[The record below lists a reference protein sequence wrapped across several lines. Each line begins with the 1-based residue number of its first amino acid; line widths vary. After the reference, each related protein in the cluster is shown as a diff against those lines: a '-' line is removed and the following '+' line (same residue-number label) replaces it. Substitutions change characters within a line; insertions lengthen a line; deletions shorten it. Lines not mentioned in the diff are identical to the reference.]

1 MAERDDLV
9 ELIVQLSADTRKMER
24 QFERLTAKSRQ
35 QTREI
40 EGMWRRAGS
49 NIDRS
54 FGRLRTFGTGF
65 AGGAVAGILADID
78 NSLFGIIDKADQL
91 VDTADAIGLTT
102 DELQKLQVAIRKTG
116 GEPEAVGKG
125 MDFFNRQLGLARRGI
140 GDVAKMLA
148 DAEIALRDA
157 NGAWRD
163 NHAVLQDVVAALAA
177 IEDEE
182 GRRAV
187 AQELFGRAAGEAF
200 ANMAEKGVAG
210 IREIIAEAERM
221 GEIVRAD
228 VLETNAALK
237 DEVDE
242 FRGWANAT
250 FQVLTAG
257 FGVLVAG
264 IVKAVRDG
272 IPPVKD
278 GFAQMFSPEDM
289 LASWRKALTTDFP
302 RIVDQAGRAE
312 SAFNQLWRRG
322 WEAIWGTPEA
332 NLPTP
337 RAMPG
342 PQLPGGL
349 SAEDIEKTSDA
360 WNQLSD
366 AIEESNRPLI
376 LLKQAEDE
384 ALTAAERL
392 DALLPLED
400 TALPS
405 DRLDAILRETEGY
418 NELEGSVRKYIEAQQ
433 EAGKLPT
440 AVQPDLVATGP
451 AGGPAVKPLRTPEE
465 IKADTGLPAMQEAVR
480 QWREEVRI
488 LREEAD
494 YLATETMGE
503 LQRAFYE
510 QIALTEEDTQALRDQ
525 ALAYG
530 MTAAEGDRFLKT
542 QELLRLAQEAGLA
555 SSPEVIAAIERVAGA
570 YARAGED
577 MRQAGQSSAELEQ
590 LWQSV
595 GSTLADALANARING
610 EDLNDVLKNLA
621 ASLARLL
628 INSAFQSI
636 FSSVNPFGGIGGGAA
651 RANAPVPM
659 VLGAVTPAM
668 APAHVALAVHTTSSP
683 LFDTRVAAI
692 SEKTAGVVV
701 KQYDKVLPRRLQDRS
716 RRGYA

>member
-1 MAERDDLV
+1 MLRAVDDMV
-9 ELIVQLSADTRKMER
+9 RRQKRAAQQIDTMWGRTSAKMN
-24 QFERLTAKSRQ
+24 A
-35 QTREI
+35 
-40 EGMWRRAGS
+40 
-49 NIDRS
+49 S

-65 AGGAVAGILADID
+65 AGGAVAGILADLD
-78 NSLFGIIDKADQL
+78 NSLFGIIDKADEL

-102 DELQKLQVAIRKTG
+102 DELQRLQVAIRKTG

-140 GDVAKMLA
+140 GDVASMLA

-157 NGAWRD
+157 NGEWRD
-163 NHAVLQDVVAALAA
+163 NHAVLQDVIAALAA

-237 DEVDE
+237 DQTDE
-242 FRGWANAT
+242 FRGWAKAT
-250 FQVLTAG
+250 FQTIIAG
-257 FGVLVAG
+257 FGMMVAG
-264 IVKAVRDG
+264 MVTMVRG
-272 IPPVKD
+272 AAPGVQ
-278 GFAQMFSPEDM
+278 AALEAMWSPSKIIQ
-289 LASWRKALTTDFP
+289 SWREALTKEWP
-302 RIVDQAGRAE
+302 RIIDAAGRPE
-312 SAFNQLWRRG
+312 SAVGQLWRRG
-322 WEAIWGTPEA
+322 FDAVFHGVPELKGGLTPEDVQKTMDA
-332 NLPTP
+332 YNIAGATAEAYRRKLIELERAKEDALRLDPT
-337 RAMPG
+337 
-342 PQLPGGL
+342 
-349 SAEDIEKTSDA
+349 EETTSD
-360 WNQLSD
+360 
-366 AIEESNRPLI
+366 
-376 LLKQAEDE
+376 
-384 ALTAAERL
+384 ERL
-392 DALLPLED
+392 DIL
-400 TALPS
+400 
-405 DRLDAILRETEGY
+405 LREQQGY
-418 NELEGSVRKYIEAQQ
+418 SELQGAMQRAAEERRKQQ
-433 EAGKLPT
+433 NLPPP
-440 AVQPDLVATGP
+440 VVPDLVGIAPGAPT
-451 AGGPAVKPLRTPEE
+451 VKPLRSPEE
-465 IKADTGLPAMQEAVR
+465 IKADTGLPAMEEAVR
-480 QWREEVRI
+480 EWREEVRI

-555 SSPEVIAAIERVAGA
+555 NNPEVIAAIERVAGA
-570 YARAGED
+570 YAQAGED

-595 GSTLADALANARING
+595 GSTLADALANAIING

-636 FSSVNPFGGIGGGAA
+636 FSSVNPFAGIGGGAT
-651 RANAPVPM
+651 RASAPVPM

-668 APAHVALAVHTTSSP
+668 APAHVALTVATTSSP
-683 LFDTRVAAI
+683 YFDTRVAAI

-701 KQYDKVLPRRLQDRS
+701 RAYDKVLPRRLQDRS